1 MVRRRPGYLA
11 DQAAIRGVP
20 DDVQSIASS
29 EPNPW
34 ADDGPPSPPDLAA
47 PAGLAAPP
55 GLAGPS
61 AELQDYVRRMMAAAD
76 NAAEDRMAAAPDQ
89 TVVETDPERSTEPTP
104 NWIDLSTVVVPG
116 EDLDNPWVDDPE
128 TVAAANVRSKC
139 EVCEKMSN
147 ASSRY
152 CRECKENLDGL
163 QTWFKQTRTKEEE
176 QCLRDALDNE
186 RFRIQCIERYA
197 SAQRNATEWPTFEDS
212 IIKIA
217 EDVKQR
223 KLAAAAE
230 KQRKKQLAKLQK
242 QLAGADDYDPEGA
255 DDYDLPGADD
265 YPPSVW
271 Q

>member
-1 MVRRRPGYLA
+1 
-11 DQAAIRGVP
+11 
-20 DDVQSIASS
+20 
-29 EPNPW
+29 
-34 ADDGPPSPPDLAA
+34 
-47 PAGLAAPP
+47 
-55 GLAGPS
+55 
-61 AELQDYVRRMMAAAD
+61 
-76 NAAEDRMAAAPDQ
+76 
-89 TVVETDPERSTEPTP
+89 
-104 NWIDLSTVVVPG
+104 
-116 EDLDNPWVDDPE
+116 
-128 TVAAANVRSKC
+128 
-139 EVCEKMSN
+139 MSN

-217 EDVKQR
+217 EGIKQR

-230 KQRKKQLAKLQK
+230 KKRKKQIAKLQK

-271 Q
+271 QWSDDCQPPGNELMIWWWRLAMIWWWSDDGSRGADDYPPGAWQWSDDGSNDLMIGYSVDWDLGSLWHTVYRICITNTSGI